1 MGFQTPMYTLSQY
14 LGETRTGK
22 IQLPDF
28 QRGYKWDDE
37 RIRQLLIT
45 VLRGHPMG
53 VVMLLETNN
62 ALVRFKPRP
71 IAGVELPE
79 GTEPEKLLLDG
90 QQRLTSLTQA
100 LTGDGVVSTKDARG
114 KLLERRY
121 FVQMA
126 VALEDMNRMDEA
138 VRSVPGDGMIKAN
151 FNRDVV
157 LDLSTPDRQRE
168 AGYFPLNLLF
178 DSTGSM
184 RWLFGHENQELAFA
198 FQEKFVAEVG
208 KYNIPA
214 IELDAQTDKS
224 AVATVF
230 EKVNIGGLPLN
241 VFELLTAV
249 FAGDAEYYNQTGS
262 DFRLNDEW
270 LETRRQWLDYP
281 VLIGVENTD
290 FLQAVTML
298 ATRKRHFESTSS
310 RPPAISAKREDILK
324 LSLSDYL
331 EWRDPLR
338 EAFIWASGF
347 LADRHVFSAR
357 YVPYPKQLVPL
368 AAIKVVLG
376 KGADLHSVSGRLSTW
391 FWSGV
396 LGELYGST
404 TESRFARDIEAVPAW
419 ALDPDNP
426 TPRTVLDANFT
437 ESRLHSMRTRN
448 SAAYKGVAALIM
460 ARGSR
465 DWMKDKTFGAV
476 QHKDMAVDI
485 HHIFPKRWCSQNGI
499 DDEHRESIINKTML
513 SEHTNRVIGGPA
525 PSSYLSKI
533 ESQAGISSEYLDEL
547 LAGHLIEPLHLRND
561 DFEAFFTER
570 REQLCILIESVLDK
584 TVQRDLSQGVAEE
597 DSSQFEAS
605 AFEDE
610 DATEEKEVS

>member
-14 LGETRTGK
+14 LEETRSGK

-71 IAGVELPE
+71 ITGVDLEP

-100 LTGDGVVSTKDARG
+100 LTGGGVVHTKDVRG

-121 FVQMA
+121 FAHMA
-126 VALEDMNRMDEA
+126 RALEDVNRMDEA
-138 VRSVPGDGMIKAN
+138 VISVPGDGVIRKN
-151 FNRDVV
+151 FDRDIV
-157 LDLSTPDRQRE
+157 LDLSTPEKQRAE
-168 AGYFPLNLLF
+168 GYYPLNLLF
-178 DSTGSM
+178 DATGSM
-184 RWLFGHENQELAFA
+184 EWLFGHEDKSLAFS
-198 FQEKFVAEVG
+198 FQDKFVSQAG

-214 IELDAQTDKS
+214 IELDAQTDKA

-249 FAGDAEYYNQTGS
+249 FAGDADFYNETGS
-262 DFRLNDEW
+262 DFRLNDDW
-270 LETRRQWLDYP
+270 QETKKKWVDFP
-281 VLIGVENTD
+281 VLAGVENTD

-298 ATRKRHFESTSS
+298 ATRKRNLASTST
-310 RPPAISAKREDILK
+310 RPPAISAKREDVLK
-324 LSLSDYL
+324 LELTDYL

-338 EAFIWASGF
+338 DAFIWASGF
-347 LADRHVFSAR
+347 LADRHIFSHR
-357 YVPYPKQLVPL
+357 DVPYPKQLVPL
-368 AAIKVVLG
+368 AAIRVVLG
-376 KGADLHSVSGRLSTW
+376 QKADMHSVSARLSTW

-396 LGELYGST
+396 LGELYGSA
-404 TESRFARDIEAVPAW
+404 TETRFVRDIEGVPAW
-419 ALDPDNP
+419 AVDGESP
-426 TPRTVLDANFT
+426 TPRTVADANFT

-448 SAAYKGVAALIM
+448 SAAYKGVAALVM
-460 ARGSR
+460 AGGAR
-465 DWMKDKTFGAV
+465 DWMEDKAFGAV

-485 HHIFPKRWCSQNGI
+485 HHIFPQRWCNENGI
-499 DDEHRESIINKTML
+499 DDEHRESIVNKTML
-513 SEHTNRVIGGPA
+513 GARTNRVIGGVA
-525 PSSYLSKI
+525 PSSYLDKI
-533 ESQAGISSEYLDEL
+533 KEQAGIDDEMLDAL
-547 LAGHLIEPLHLRND
+547 LRGHLIEPENLRTDN
-561 DFEAFFTER
+561 FRNFFSTR
-570 REQLCILIESVLDK
+570 REQLCLLIESVLDK
-584 TVQRDLSQGVAEE
+584 KVQRDISQGTAAE
-597 DSSQFEAS
+597 DSSHFEEE
-605 AFEDE
+605 AFVEGNP
-610 DATEEKEVS
+610 EEE